1 MDIDLPFRGSRFI
14 AACSKPIQTNVDKY
28 IDISV
33 TPDQHHRQ
41 NIKRCCVSLTE
52 WSDTGTQVRPPAPWD
67 RGVSSP
73 ISHVIVRIVCMSCVH
88 VCLSLSPDL
97 PLLEESAGH
106 EAVRSYLV
114 GLARCFPLRG
124 LVVGEGLLNLRV
136 ICASLHSIKRCCDRE
151 QGVSPQASMPPR
163 LFFIRHGE
171 AAHNPLLVKGNFKSK
186 EPAEINYALLS
197 EARSIV
203 NPSLTDKGREQALAL
218 HESLV
223 ASGEKFDLCVTTPLA
238 RAIET
243 AQLAIGSLAAKF
255 LVTPEL
261 CETATGPTGLKL
273 AGPQSVTALQR

>member
-1 MDIDLPFRGSRFI
+1 
-14 AACSKPIQTNVDKY
+14 
-28 IDISV
+28 
-33 TPDQHHRQ
+33 
-41 NIKRCCVSLTE
+41 
-52 WSDTGTQVRPPAPWD
+52 
-67 RGVSSP
+67 
-73 ISHVIVRIVCMSCVH
+73 
-88 VCLSLSPDL
+88 
-97 PLLEESAGH
+97 
-106 EAVRSYLV
+106 
-114 GLARCFPLRG
+114 
-124 LVVGEGLLNLRV
+124 
-136 ICASLHSIKRCCDRE
+136 
-151 QGVSPQASMPPR
+151 MPPR

-273 AGPQSVTALQR
+273 AGPQRGHSVAEMKEKHAPYIANWDLSAIDEKKNWVLGEPIEPTEEGGGKIGPAYHNPVPAEERVASVAAWLKARPEARVVVVGHSGVFDKMLGRDMAVSGCTQTMRYSTRPYQLRFLTSRTFHLRL